1 MKHTIRLAI
10 ITAITLFCAI
20 LLAAPNARAA
30 GNIFEHMIPGDPC
43 NWSGWYMGIN
53 TGATWNHFDIGK
65 HMGEVDLTDQ
75 FYEVAPVFG
84 VASDAFATFDFPG
97 RNDATNNKPTGGGQ
111 MGFNFQ
117 FDHFV
122 VGGEGG
128 FSGNTS
134 EAGEKS
140 SGFQTNQ
147 LFPNE
152 QTVTAETTYTSVRKV
167 DTNWNGFI
175 GGHVGLAWNRFLFY
189 GSGGA
194 AFSDV
199 HFTAMDKADTSF
211 FSPCDGG
218 LQPCPGT
225 PSTVQPS
232 PPLGTVFIGE
242 VVDKKASSHKDVLIG
257 WYGGGGA
264 LYALTNNVNVGVDYK
279 HVDFGDKTDHFSSG
293 GPVFP
298 GNTNIGVS
306 ADQLT
311 FQVNVMLWPFH

>member
-1 MKHTIRLAI
+1 
-10 ITAITLFCAI
+10 
-20 LLAAPNARAA
+20 
-30 GNIFEHMIPGDPC
+30 
-43 NWSGWYMGIN
+43 MGIN

-75 FYEVAPVFG
+75 FYEIAPVTG

-97 RNDATNNKPTGGGQ
+97 RNDATNNKPIGGGQ

-117 FDHFV
+117 FGHFV
-122 VGGEGG
+122 FGGEGG

-140 SGFQTNQ
+140 SEFQTNQ

-152 QTVTAETTYTSVRKV
+152 QTVTAQTTYTYLRTVK
-167 DTNWNGFI
+167 TNWNGFI
-175 GGHVGLAWNRFLFY
+175 GGHVGFAWNRFLFY
-189 GSGGA
+189 GSGGG

-211 FSPCDGG
+211 FAPCDGGG

-225 PSTVQPS
+225 PRTVQPS
-232 PPLGTVFIGE
+232 PPIGTVLIGE
-242 VVDKKASSHKDVLIG
+242 IVNKKASSHKDVLTG
-257 WYGGGGA
+257 WYGGVGA
-264 LYALTNNVNVGVDYK
+264 LYALTNTVSVGVDYK
-279 HVDFGDKTDHFSSG
+279 HVEWGDKTDHFSSG

-311 FQVNVMLWPFH
+311 FQFNVMLWPFH